1 MRGLVHRLWA
11 TAPLL
16 LVLAT
21 LFWSLNFVLGR
32 AVIELIPPIALSFW
46 RWTVAFLIVL
56 SFAWPHLQRGDFASL
71 RAQWKLVAAL
81 GFLGV
86 ATFNALVYYGL
97 HTTTVTNA
105 VLLQSTMPVL
115 IALGSFLIF
124 RESVQPRALLA
135 VAVSLVGVAVIVAR
149 GEWSVLRSLS
159 IAPGDAWI
167 LLAVMFYALYSVL
180 LRRRPAVHPLSF
192 LAGTFAFGSLMLLP
206 VYLWEHLRVAA
217 IHWDLPTLA
226 AIAYVG
232 IFPSLLAYL
241 CFNRS
246 VELIGANRAGQFV
259 HLMPVF
265 GSALAALFLGERLQG
280 FHLMGA
286 VLIAAGIALA
296 QIPTRPVSR
305 GREIAVDE

>member
-1 MRGLVHRLWA
+1 MSRIVHRLWA

-46 RWTVAFLIVL
+46 RWTIAFLIVL
-56 SFAWPHLQRGDFASL
+56 GFAWPHLKRGDFVTL

-124 RESVQPRALLA
+124 REPLRLLALLA
-135 VAVSLVGVAVIVAR
+135 VAVSLTGVAVIVAR
-149 GEWSVLRSLS
+149 GDWSVLRTLS
-159 IAPGDAWI
+159 VAPGDAWI
-167 LLAVMFYALYSVL
+167 MLAVIFYALYSVL

-206 VYLWEHLRVAA
+206 VYLWEHVTVAV
-217 IHWDLPTLA
+217 IQWDLPTLA

-241 CFNRS
+241 CFNRA

-280 FHLMGA
+280 FHLVGA
-286 VLIAAGIALA
+286 MLIAAGIALA
-296 QIPTRPVSR
+296 QFRARPRSV
-305 GREIAVDE
+305 G

>member
-1 MRGLVHRLWA
+1 MPVRSIVQRLWA

-32 AVIELIPPIALSFW
+32 AVIETIPPIALSFW
-46 RWTVAFLIVL
+46 RWSIAFLIVL
-56 SFAWPHLQRGDFASL
+56 GFAWPHLRRGDFATL
-71 RAQWKLVAAL
+71 RAQWTRVAAL

-124 RESVQPRALLA
+124 RESMPPRALLA
-135 VAVSLVGVAVIVAR
+135 VAVSLAGVAVIVAR
-149 GEWSVLRSLS
+149 GELSVLRSLS

-167 LLAVMFYALYSVL
+167 MLAVIFYALYSVL

-206 VYLWEHLRVAA
+206 VYVWEHLSVAA
-217 IHWDLPTLA
+217 IHWDLPTFA

-296 QIPTRPVSR
+296 QFRARPASA
-305 GREIAVDE
+305 G

>member
-1 MRGLVHRLWA
+1 MSRIVHRLWA

-46 RWTVAFLIVL
+46 RWTIAFLIVL
-56 SFAWPHLQRGDFASL
+56 GFARPHLKRGDLATL
-71 RAQWKLVAAL
+71 RTQWKLVAAL

-124 RESVQPRALLA
+124 REPLRLLALLA
-135 VAVSLVGVAVIVAR
+135 VAVSLTGVAVIVAR
-149 GEWSVLRSLS
+149 GDWSVLRTLS
-159 IAPGDAWI
+159 VAPGDAWI
-167 LLAVMFYALYSVL
+167 MLAVIFYALYSVL

-206 VYLWEHLRVAA
+206 VYLWEHVTVAV
-217 IHWDLPTLA
+217 IQWDLPTLA

-241 CFNRS
+241 CFNRA

-280 FHLMGA
+280 FHLVGA
-286 VLIAAGIALA
+286 MLIAAGIALA
-296 QIPTRPVSR
+296 QFRARPRSV
-305 GREIAVDE
+305 G